1 MDLSMIIKLRHLFS
15 DKLFNVEI
23 LKLTSS
29 VKTNIYYFAGTVGL
43 KYGNLLKG
51 IYALI
56 KRNYKI
62 VSAVWLIAIMVY
74 KLVFLLDYI
83 NWSLYMKMM
92 VGNGVKRYL
101 DCVVQN
107 VPGWTRVTD
116 LQVIID
122 TICWKYKPMVIGLAE
137 IDSSKVELCSY
148 PGFSYIK
155 GTLTNSI
162 NPRMSMLIQE
172 KISYDVI
179 NLLCDVPNCTIKGL
193 ETT

>member
-1 MDLSMIIKLRHLFS
+1 MDLSLIIKLRHLFS

-29 VKTNIYYFAGTVGL
+29 VKTNIYYGAGIVGL

-74 KLVFLLDYI
+74 KLVFLLDYM

-107 VPGWTRVTD
+107 VPGWTRVAD
-116 LQVIID
+116 LH
-122 TICWKYKPMVIGLAE
+122 
-137 IDSSKVELCSY
+137 
-148 PGFSYIK
+148 
-155 GTLTNSI
+155 
-162 NPRMSMLIQE
+162 
-172 KISYDVI
+172 
-179 NLLCDVPNCTIKGL
+179 
-193 ETT
+193 